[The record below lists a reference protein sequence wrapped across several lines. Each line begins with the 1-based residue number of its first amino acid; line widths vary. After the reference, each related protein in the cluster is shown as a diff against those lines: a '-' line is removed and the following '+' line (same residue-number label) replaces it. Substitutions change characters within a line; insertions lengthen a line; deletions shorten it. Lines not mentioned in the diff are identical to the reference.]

1 LGAFCIKICRLWLYL
16 GTLEVIMAIFL
27 FETPSLRRRFAPLT
41 TNKPFVSLL
50 SGGIPLLDKWNALNF
65 DVGEV
70 FIISESFLGTSFMP
84 DYLETGDFLIYCGR
98 APVCATTIFYDCPTK
113 ATKKGVGL
121 LSKSTEEWPEREI
134 MAVLLNKRI
143 AVEAVREALFQDPD
157 PNKALEKLLAPQQI
171 QWSEAPRR
179 NYYEY
184 PKDLLEHLK
193 ADIDWTIELL
203 KDEYELDLKALDDT
217 NRVIGKHPV
226 IIEKGARI
234 SMSMLNTENGPIY
247 LSRGVK
253 VMEGCMLRGPLFLAR
268 GTVLKMGTRIYGPVA
283 TGENCVLGGEIKNSI
298 FHSGTNKGHEG
309 YIGDSIIGAYCNFGA
324 GSGGSNVK
332 NTGGEVRV
340 YDYETKGF
348 REVGQKFGALVGDFT
363 RIGVGTQLTT
373 GSSIGTCCNLFG
385 LEIPPKLVAPFSW
398 GNGDNLVDYQIEKA
412 IEHIKTW
419 LGFKGVDL
427 FDGEFQILNH
437 IFEQTRRRG

>member
-1 LGAFCIKICRLWLYL
+1 
-16 GTLEVIMAIFL
+16 
-27 FETPSLRRRFAPLT
+27 
-41 TNKPFVSLL
+41 
-50 SGGIPLLDKWNALNF
+50 
-65 DVGEV
+65 
-70 FIISESFLGTSFMP
+70 
-84 DYLETGDFLIYCGR
+84 
-98 APVCATTIFYDCPTK
+98 
-113 ATKKGVGL
+113 
-121 LSKSTEEWPEREI
+121 
-134 MAVLLNKRI
+134 
-143 AVEAVREALFQDPD
+143 
-157 PNKALEKLLAPQQI
+157 
-171 QWSEAPRR
+171 
-179 NYYEY
+179 
-184 PKDLLEHLK
+184 
-193 ADIDWTIELL
+193 
-203 KDEYELDLKALDDT
+203 
-217 NRVIGKHPV
+217 
-226 IIEKGARI
+226 
-234 SMSMLNTENGPIY
+234 
-247 LSRGVK
+247 
-253 VMEGCMLRGPLFLAR
+253 
-268 GTVLKMGTRIYGPVA
+268 
-283 TGENCVLGGEIKNSI
+283 VLGGEIKNSI

>member
-1 LGAFCIKICRLWLYL
+1 
-16 GTLEVIMAIFL
+16 MAIFL

-84 DYLETGDFLIYCGR
+84 DYLEAGDFLIYCGR
-98 APVCATTIFYDCPTK
+98 APICATTIFYDCPTK
-113 ATKKGVGL
+113 PTSQGVGL

-143 AVEAVREALFQDPD
+143 AVEAVREALFEDPD

-217 NRVIGKHPV
+217 NQVIGKHPV
-226 IIEKGARI
+226 IIEKGAHI
-234 SMSMLNTENGPIY
+234 SMSLLNTENGPIY

-253 VMEGCMLRGPLFLAR
+253 VMEGCMLRGPLFLAG
-268 GTVLKMGTRIYGPVA
+268 GTVLKMGR
-283 TGENCVLGGEIKNSI
+283 
-298 FHSGTNKGHEG
+298 
-309 YIGDSIIGAYCNFGA
+309 
-324 GSGGSNVK
+324 GSM
-332 NTGGEVRV
+332 
-340 YDYETKGF
+340 
-348 REVGQKFGALVGDFT
+348 AL
-363 RIGVGTQLTT
+363 
-373 GSSIGTCCNLFG
+373 
-385 LEIPPKLVAPFSW
+385 
-398 GNGDNLVDYQIEKA
+398 
-412 IEHIKTW
+412 
-419 LGFKGVDL
+419 
-427 FDGEFQILNH
+427 
-437 IFEQTRRRG
+437 